1 MRDEVLMSLGKV
13 DVVATRYETENIK
26 DDIQLEWIEY
36 QPAPYSD
43 GEVQVDIDENEA
55 RELIK
60 ILADHFSIDLDR
72 V

>member
-1 MRDEVLMSLGKV
+1 MRDEVLMSIGKV
-13 DVVATRYETENIK
+13 DVVATRYESENIK

-43 GEVQVDIDENEA
+43 DEVQVDIDENQA

-60 ILADHFSIDLDR
+60 ILADHFNIDLDR
-72 V
+72 I

>member
-13 DVVATRYETENIK
+13 DVVATRYESENIK
-26 DDIQLEWIEY
+26 DDIQLELIEY

-43 GEVQVDIDENEA
+43 DEVQVDIDESQA

-72 V
+72 I